1 MIGFMGLGNIGAPMA
16 MRLVEG
22 GEKLMVYD
30 VRPEAAQPFQAK
42 GAEVA
47 SSVRELA
54 DNCEVVIASLPSA
67 AVFRQVVLETGG
79 VLYGD
84 RIRTFVNTST
94 VGATQVEA
102 VLRVAEERGVEII
115 DCPIS
120 GGPDGAR
127 RGALSVMASG
137 SEAAIEGLRP
147 VLSLWGSVTV
157 AGPKPGMAQVLKLV
171 NNILA
176 GVNLIATS
184 EAMVM
189 GAKAGLD
196 PQVVL
201 DAVNA
206 GMGRNSATQFTFP
219 KFILSGS
226 FDFGASIDMMMKDI
240 DLAISQGEAL
250 QVPMWVCQAAR
261 LVGKHAQYAGQ
272 GSDDMTKLIHGIE
285 SGAMF
290 AIPTAANA

>member
-1 MIGFMGLGNIGAPMA
+1 
-16 MRLVEG
+16 
-22 GEKLMVYD
+22 MVYD
-30 VRPEAAQPFQAK
+30 VRPEATQPLRVK

-54 DNCEVVIASLPSA
+54 DNCEVVIASLPST
-67 AVFRQVVLETGG
+67 AVFRQVILETDG

-84 RIRTFVNTST
+84 RIRTFVNTCT
-94 VGATQVEA
+94 VGATLVEEA
-102 VLRVAEERGVEII
+102 VRVAANCGVEII

-127 RGALSVMASG
+127 RGALSVMVSG
-137 SEAAIEGLRP
+137 SKERVEGLHP
-147 VLSLWGSVTV
+147 VLSLWGSVTI
-157 AGPKPGMAQVLKLV
+157 AGPTPGMAQVLKLV

-206 GMGRNSATQFTFP
+206 GMGRNSATQLTFP

-240 DLAISQGEAL
+240 DLAITQGEAL
-250 QVPMWVCQAAR
+250 EVPMWVCQAAR
-261 LVGKHAQYAGQ
+261 LVGKHAQYSGK
-272 GSDDMTKLIHGIE
+272 GSEDMTRLIHGIE
-285 SGAMF
+285 AGAKF
-290 AIPTAANA
+290 AIPTTATV